1 MVTVNFSIKAGCPLS
16 IQSFDEDSKI
26 PGLTWFYLQH
36 SSTSKLFP
44 KRVTIVDDIRAP
56 RRYIINVIKTERGA
70 VVEPTTITI
79 RNHRKLTR
87 NKRFRETIAGWT
99 FVGPMLIGTM
109 LITLLPILASV
120 FISFTDWSFIKGIDQ
135 IRFVGLDN
143 FGKLAK
149 DETFLTSM
157 KNNFILML
165 AIPITMTI
173 SLVLAVLING
183 KVYFKDLFK
192 IIYFMPYISSVVG
205 VAVVFQV
212 LFHPSLGPINQFLM
226 KLGIEDPPKWLADI
240 TFSLPSV
247 MLILIWTQIGFNMII
262 YMAGLQ
268 NIPKDLYESASID
281 GATSWQQFR
290 NITLPLISST
300 SFFLL
305 VTGVVYSFKVFDLI
319 AVLTEGGPANSSSV
333 MVYYLYDVA
342 FSHLK
347 TGYASAIAMVLFLC
361 VLVITMIQWVGQRK
375 WVNY

>member
-1 MVTVNFSIKAGCPLS
+1 MEPAITANNKARAS
-16 IQSFDEDSKI
+16 ASASK
-26 PGLTWFYLQH
+26 
-36 SSTSKLFP
+36 STSARK
-44 KRVTIVDDIRAP
+44 KR
-56 RRYIINVIKTERGA
+56 
-70 VVEPTTITI
+70 
-79 RNHRKLTR
+79 LQ
-87 NKRFRETIAGWT
+87 ETIAGWI
-99 FVGPMLIGTM
+99 FVGPMLIGTALM
-109 LITLLPILASV
+109 TLIPILASV
-120 FISFTDWSFIKGIDQ
+120 LISFTDWSFIKGIDE

-143 FGKLAK
+143 FAGLTQ
-149 DETFLTSM
+149 DETFITSF

-165 AIPITMTI
+165 AIPITMAI
-173 SLVLAVLING
+173 SLLLAIIIKNG
-183 KVYFKDLFK
+183 VWFKDLFK

-226 KLGIEDPPKWLADI
+226 KIGIEDPPKWLADI
-240 TFSLPSV
+240 SYSLPSV

-268 NIPKDLYESASID
+268 NIPKDLYEAASID
-281 GATSWQQFR
+281 GAGSWQQFR
-290 NITLPLISST
+290 NITLPLVSST

-342 FSHLK
+342 FTNLR

-361 VLVITMIQWVGQRK
+361 VLAITVFQWVGQRK

>member
-1 MVTVNFSIKAGCPLS
+1 M
-16 IQSFDEDSKI
+16 
-26 PGLTWFYLQH
+26 
-36 SSTSKLFP
+36 
-44 KRVTIVDDIRAP
+44 
-56 RRYIINVIKTERGA
+56 
-70 VVEPTTITI
+70 
-79 RNHRKLTR
+79 
-87 NKRFRETIAGWT
+87 AGWI
-99 FVGPMLIGTM
+99 FVGPMLIGTALM
-109 LITLLPILASV
+109 TLIPILASV
-120 FISFTDWSFIKGIDQ
+120 LISFTDWSFIKGIDE

-143 FGKLAK
+143 FAGLTQ
-149 DETFLTSM
+149 DETFITSF

-165 AIPITMTI
+165 AIPITMAI
-173 SLVLAVLING
+173 SLLLAIIIKNG
-183 KVYFKDLFK
+183 VWFKDLFK

-226 KLGIEDPPKWLADI
+226 KIGIEDPPKWLADI
-240 TFSLPSV
+240 SYSLPSV

-268 NIPKDLYESASID
+268 NIPKDLYEAASID
-281 GATSWQQFR
+281 GAGSWQQFR
-290 NITLPLISST
+290 NITLPLVSST

-342 FSHLK
+342 FTNLR

-361 VLVITMIQWVGQRK
+361 VLAITVFQWVGQRK